1 MSTCFAPP
9 TNSIA
14 METRKID
21 SIVTG
26 HHVYKTV
33 WTPFIGEILGTE
45 QEQATNVHDRYAV
58 SVMKKGKIVG
68 HMPRTISKVSWHF
81 LQHGGVINCK
91 ITGKRREGN
100 GLEVPCQY
108 SFVGTKKIVQKL
120 S

>member
-1 MSTCFAPP
+1 
-9 TNSIA
+9 

-21 SIVTG
+21 SVVTG

-81 LQHGGVINCK
+81 LQHGGVINCE
-91 ITGKRREGN
+91 ITGKRRKIRSSMSIQFCRN
-100 GLEVPCQY
+100 QKN
-108 SFVGTKKIVQKL
+108 STKTFYN
-120 S
+120 